1 MNKEKILLIGAGGHA
16 ESCIDVIEQ
25 VDRFEISGLIGLR
38 NEVGKKRLGYEVIGT
53 DEDLSELSKSIPNA
67 VVTSGQIITASLR
80 KKLYELVQISNFKI
94 PTIISPRAY
103 VSPHANIGIGTI
115 VMHGSQVNAGAR
127 IGNNC
132 IINSKSLI
140 EHGVNIGNHCH
151 VSTGVIIN
159 GNVSI
164 GDETFVGSGS
174 VIKEGI
180 IVGEN
185 CVIGMGLSLLTN
197 LNQGI
202 TFLGEGK
209 N

>member
-1 MNKEKILLIGAGGHA
+1 MNKEKILLIGAGGHSQ
-16 ESCIDVIEQ
+16 SCIDVIEQ
-25 VDRFEISGLIGLR
+25 ENKYEIAGLIGIKE
-38 NEVGKKRLGYEVIGT
+38 EVGQNRLGYKILGT
-53 DEDLSELSKSIPNA
+53 DEDLFDLSQSISNA
-67 VVTSGQIITASLR
+67 LITVGQIRSASLR
-80 KKLYELVQISNFKI
+80 KKLFNLAHNLNFRT
-94 PTIISPRAY
+94 PNIISPKAY
-103 VSPHANIGIGTI
+103 VSPHAKIGAGTI
-115 VMHGSQVNAGAR
+115 LMHGTYVNAGAS

-202 TFLGEGK
+202 TFLGEGR